1 MSTTII
7 AVIVQILS
15 VGLPMLGITI
25 GNEELTTTA
34 MTIAVVIT
42 GIWIWY
48 QRVKVG
54 DINAAGLRKR

>member
-1 MSTTII
+1 
-7 AVIVQILS
+7 
-15 VGLPMLGITI
+15 MLGITI